1 MIISK
6 MALSRRTVLRGL
18 GAAIA
23 LPLLDAMVP
32 ALTAAQKTAA
42 TPALR
47 MGFYYVPNGMYTPN
61 FFPKGV
67 GTDFEITPIL
77 GPLEPF
83 RKQMVVVSG
92 LASLNAESSD
102 GGGQHTRASAVW
114 LNGMR
119 PKRTEGADIQ
129 AGMTVDQHAARYLS
143 KDTQLLSLELAT
155 EPNYMVGTCST
166 GYSCAYV
173 NTFAWRTPTTP
184 LPMENNPRVVFE
196 RLFGEGGDAEARRAQ
211 MQKDRSI
218 LDGVNEEIAA
228 LRQSLGA
235 QDRNAVSEY
244 FDAIREVERRIEKAE
259 QHAASVPTV
268 EQPLGIP
275 TSYEEHLDLMYSLQR
290 LAFQADI
297 TRVVNFQVAREQS
310 VRTYP
315 QIGVPGAHHDMS
327 HHQRNPERIA
337 ANTKINIHQM
347 SFFAKFVESLRNT
360 PDGDGTLLDHV
371 VLMYGAG
378 LGDGDLH
385 EPHNLPT
392 VVVGGGGGKLRGGRH
407 IQAKYDTPLMNL
419 GVSLL
424 DLVGVP
430 DDSVGDST
438 GRLTEI

>member
-1 MIISK
+1 MMITK
-6 MALSRRTVLRGL
+6 MALSRRMVLRGL
-18 GAAIA
+18 GATIA

-32 ALTAAQKTAA
+32 ALTVASQTAA
-42 TPALR
+42 KPAMR

-61 FFPKGV
+61 FFPKTV
-67 GTDFEITPIL
+67 GSDFEMSPIL
-77 GPLEPF
+77 APLEPF
-83 RKQMVVVSG
+83 RKNMLVVSG
-92 LASLNAESSD
+92 LANMNAESND

-129 AGMTVDQHAARYLS
+129 AGMTVDQHAAKYLS

-196 RLFGEGGDAEARRAQ
+196 RMFGEGGDAAARKAA

-218 LDGVNEEIAA
+218 LDAVNEEITS
-228 LRQSLGA
+228 LRASLGP

-259 QHAASVPTV
+259 QHATSVPTV

-275 TSYEEHLDLMYSLQR
+275 TSYEEHLDLMFGLQK

-327 HHQRNPERIA
+327 HHQRNPERIG
-337 ANTKINIHQM
+337 ANTKINIHQI
-347 SFFAKFVESLRNT
+347 SFFAKFAESLRNT
-360 PDGDGTLLDHV
+360 PDGDGTLFDHV

-392 VVVGGGGGKLRGGRH
+392 VVIGGGGGKLKGGRH

-438 GRLTEI
+438 GRLADV